1 MLCTLKIEPP
11 HIFPARPEKYAF
23 RRIKATPGKWSGIY
37 KEKRFYTIKTTTKEA
52 RQNIRQYI
60 LDHFAPCGYDFSGPC
75 SFPNVARFILSVHA
89 EEKAYSP
96 EYQSRKGY
104 TNEQVF
110 IDWAQGLPSVLDTCY
125 YYNRSA
131 VDDLGAILEQSERE
145 KAQYSEQQAE
155 QMLTHLI
162 YRELK
167 RGAAEK

>member
-1 MLCTLKIEPP
+1 M
-11 HIFPARPEKYAF
+11 
-23 RRIKATPGKWSGIY
+23 
-37 KEKRFYTIKTTTKEA
+37 KTTTKEA

-60 LDHFAPCGYDFSGPC
+60 LDHFDPCGYDFTGPC
-75 SFPNVARFILSVHA
+75 SFPNVARFILAVHA

-110 IDWAQGLPSVLDTCY
+110 TEWAQGLPSVLDTCY

-131 VDDLGAILEQSERE
+131 VDDLGEILEQSERE
-145 KAQYSEQQAE
+145 KAKYTEQEAE
-155 QMLTHLI
+155 QLLTHLI